1 MREMT
6 MADPSISG
14 LEELSSSEKRCPYCA
29 EFISCTAKKCKHCNE
44 FVDEKSGK
52 QNQWG
57 KIVRVAGLLTAALS
71 VFYPLREGYFYLQ
84 QKQQQREELSS
95 YKQVAK
101 YFESL
106 DSLNYSQQALTKALT
121 LAPSDIDLQ
130 HKLLILRAQEL
141 LREIEWSTYIQPQ
154 HQQVIEEMILDGYR
168 LLQTNLADDART
180 QLLIVVA
187 RLLPHAQ
194 YWNDDDAISH
204 LYTQAYTT
212 HPADS
217 EVLFR
222 YGQWLVNAAIDA
234 EKGIKLISLSVQL
247 NPDDALYSHELAR
260 TLLAKGE
267 FGLALPLL
275 RRSINLLPKQRELQ
289 RIRASN
295 YSKAELRKLLTE
307 ADRAQDISTGEFYG
321 LNMQARQ
328 ELIEQVLQDRRNDRS
343 INFIA
348 ARFYFANQQYKLAE
362 EAIRKSISEGDLKQI
377 IRGYYLE
384 QFELYRNILI
394 KTGNNPE
401 KLHEIQLAFTQY
413 QETLSFEEA
422 LETGVEGEHRYK
434 IGLRVEKKADRDS
447 QEGLVVIKAYSGYP
461 FAKAGVQE
469 GDRVMM
475 LAHRQVKSVLDIY
488 RILSNFTA
496 GTSLPLA
503 IKRQNQQLEFELLV
517 E

>member
-1 MREMT
+1 MT
-6 MADPSISG
+6 MSDTSISRS
-14 LEELSSSEKRCPYCA
+14 EELSSSKKMCPFCA

-44 FVDEKSGK
+44 FVDEKSRK
-52 QNQWG
+52 QNQWS
-57 KIVRVAGLLTAALS
+57 KMARVVGLLTAALS
-71 VFYPLREGYFYLQ
+71 VFYPIREGYFYLQ
-84 QKQQQREELSS
+84 QKQQQRTELSS

-106 DSLNYSQQALTKALT
+106 DSLKYSQQALTKALA

-130 HKLLILRAQEL
+130 RRLLILRAHEL
-141 LREIEWSTYIQPQ
+141 LREIEWSTSIQPQ

-168 LLQTNLADDART
+168 LLQTNLADEDRT
-180 QLLIVVA
+180 QLLTMVA
-187 RLLPHAQ
+187 RLLPHDQ

-204 LYTQAYTT
+204 LFTQAYAI
-212 HPADS
+212 HPSDS

-222 YGQWLVNAAIDA
+222 YGQWLVNTELDA
-234 EKGIKLISLSVQL
+234 EKGIELITLAVKLDP
-247 NPDDALYSHELAR
+247 NDALYPHELAR
-260 TLLAKGE
+260 ILRAKGE
-267 FGLALPLL
+267 FEPALLLL

-307 ADRAQDISTGEFYG
+307 ADRTQDISTGEFYG

-328 ELIEQVLQDRRNDRS
+328 ELIEQVLQERQNDRS

-362 EAIRKSISEGDLKQI
+362 EAINKSISDGDLKQV

-384 QFELYRNILI
+384 QFELYRNILLN
-394 KTGNNPE
+394 TGNNPE
-401 KLHEIQLAFTQY
+401 KLHEIQLAFSHY
-413 QETLSFEEA
+413 QDALSFEEA

-434 IGLRVEKKADRDS
+434 IGLRVEKKADSDS
-447 QEGLVVIKAYSGYP
+447 QQGLLVIKAYSGYP
-461 FAKAGVQE
+461 FSKAGVQE
-469 GDRVMM
+469 GDRVLM

-496 GTSLPLA
+496 GTSLPLT
-503 IKRQNQQLEFELLV
+503 IKRQKQELELELLV